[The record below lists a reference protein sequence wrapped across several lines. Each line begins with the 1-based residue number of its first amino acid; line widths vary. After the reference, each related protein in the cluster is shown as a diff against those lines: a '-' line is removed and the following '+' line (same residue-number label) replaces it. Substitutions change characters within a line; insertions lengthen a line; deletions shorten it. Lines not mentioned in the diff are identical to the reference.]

1 MSDLMKTVKK
11 LVEENKDKIDTKE
24 LKKDAK
30 KVGGM
35 LKDGKISK
43 EEKKEITD
51 MAKDLF
57 KNKKK

>member
-1 MSDLMKTVKK
+1 MADILKTVKK

-24 LKKDAK
+24 LKEDAK
-30 KVGGM
+30 KVGDI

-43 EEKKEITD
+43 EEKKEITN

-57 KNKKK
+57 KEKKK

>member
-24 LKKDAK
+24 LKKYSK

-35 LKDGKISK
+35 LKDGKI
-43 EEKKEITD
+43 
-51 MAKDLF
+51 AK
-57 KNKKK
+57 

>member
-1 MSDLMKTVKK
+1 MKTVKK
-11 LVEENKDKIDTKE
+11 LVEENKDKVDTKE

-30 KVGGM
+30 KVGDI

-43 EEKKEITD
+43 EEKKEISN

-57 KNKKK
+57 KSKKK

>member
-1 MSDLMKTVKK
+1 MSDIMKTVKK
-11 LVEENKDKIDTKE
+11 LVEENKDKVDTKE

-30 KVGGM
+30 KVGDI

-43 EEKKEITD
+43 EEKKEISN

-57 KNKKK
+57 KSKKK